1 MNVEGATPE
10 DLPLVEQRLEQ
21 LLTSRPPTNAECKV
35 QSLTAILSAAR
46 NISFALTIVLV
57 VIAFIALLI
66 SGVGIMNIMLVTV
79 TQRTHQ
85 IGIRKAIGA
94 RRRDIMYQSLIEA
107 LLISGGGA
115 IIGILI
121 GLLLP
126 VVAHFFLP
134 VRLPISKASVVLAF
148 VASCSTGL
156 FFGYLPASQAA
167 KLHPIDSL
175 RYE

>member
-1 MNVEGATPE
+1 MNVEAATPE
-10 DLPLVEQRLEQ
+10 DVPLVERRLEQ
-21 LLTSRPPTNAECKV
+21 LLTSRHPTNAECKV

-94 RRRDIMYQSLIEA
+94 RRRDINLE
-107 LLISGGGA
+107 GERGA
-115 IIGILI
+115 RICRVLFNRIVL
-121 GLLLP
+121 
-126 VVAHFFLP
+126 
-134 VRLPISKASVVLAF
+134 RLFACLSS
-148 VASCSTGL
+148 
-156 FFGYLPASQAA
+156 SQTTSNRLTA
-167 KLHPIDSL
+167 I
-175 RYE
+175 